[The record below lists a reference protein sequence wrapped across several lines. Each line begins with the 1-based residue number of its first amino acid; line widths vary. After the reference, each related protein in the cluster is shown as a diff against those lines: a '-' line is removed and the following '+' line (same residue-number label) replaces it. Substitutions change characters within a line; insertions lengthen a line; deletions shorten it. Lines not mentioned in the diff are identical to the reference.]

1 MQKEVG
7 EERELLPALKHDRAS
22 FVDDLEWSE
31 DPKLHEPRSTVT
43 PAVLQSNLRIGFT
56 A

>member
-7 EERELLPALKHDRAS
+7 EESKLLPALKHDGAS

-31 DPKLHEPRSTVT
+31 DPEFHEPRSTVT
-43 PAVLQSNLRIGFT
+43 PAVLQANLRIGFT
-56 A
+56 P

>member
-7 EERELLPALKHDRAS
+7 EESKLLSALKHDGVSA
-22 FVDDLEWSE
+22 VDDLEWSE
-31 DPKLHEPRSTVT
+31 DPELHEPCSTVT
-43 PAVLQSNLRIGFT
+43 PAVLETNLRVGFT

>member
-7 EERELLPALKHDRAS
+7 KERELLPALKHDGAL

-31 DPKLHEPRSTVT
+31 DPELHEPRSTVT
-43 PAVLQSNLRIGFT
+43 LAVLQANLRVGFT

>member
-1 MQKEVG
+1 MQQEVG
-7 EERELLPALKHDRAS
+7 EQSKLLPTLKHDGAS

-31 DPKLHEPRSTVT
+31 DPELHEPRSTVT
-43 PAVLQSNLRIGFT
+43 PAVLETNLRIGFT

>member
-1 MQKEVG
+1 MKKEVG
-7 EERELLPALKHDRAS
+7 EQSKLLPTLKHDGAF

-31 DPKLHEPRSTVT
+31 DPELHEPRSTVT
-43 PAVLQSNLRIGFT
+43 PAVVETNLRIGLT

>member
-1 MQKEVG
+1 MQEEVG
-7 EERELLPALKHDRAS
+7 KERKLLPALKHDGAF

-31 DPKLHEPRSTVT
+31 DPELHEPRSTVT
-43 PAVLQSNLRIGFT
+43 PAFLQANLRVGFS

>member
-7 EERELLPALKHDRAS
+7 EESKLLPALKQDGVS
-22 FVDDLEWSE
+22 VVDDLEWSE
-31 DPKLHEPRSTVT
+31 DPELHEPRSTVT
-43 PAVLQSNLRIGFT
+43 PAVLETNLRVGFT